1 MWRQVTTN
9 YSQPLTLRLPGTEAV
24 QGPCEEEDRGDPAP
38 SCGGV
43 RGVRD
48 PSSRVEEVPQEVPT
62 AGPEYSADS
71 SSCPAALGSEEGQV
85 LGGDGRHVSSYLLL
99 SLGVLGL
106 LVETPQML
114 VKSLHL
120 HHDGMVGR
128 RSGHGTVGPHHH
140 GSAVRAD
147 GRSNTLL

>member
-43 RGVRD
+43 RGARD

-85 LGGDGRHVSSYLLL
+85 LGRRQEIFLYLPSAESRGSGAAGGD
-99 SLGVLGL
+99 
-106 LVETPQML
+106 PA
-114 VKSLHL
+114 
-120 HHDGMVGR
+120 DVGQEPA
-128 RSGHGTVGPHHH
+128 SP
-140 GSAVRAD
+140 S
-147 GRSNTLL
+147 